1 MEKNIILTI
10 DDKSYK
16 VVPDDGDDV
25 VNCREHCA
33 LNSFCEYYN
42 CKAERLVDDGSHYH
56 FVELKIEK

>member
-16 VVPDDGDDV
+16 VVSDGDGV
-25 VNCREHCA
+25 ANCREHCA
-33 LNSFCEYYN
+33 LYNSFCESYT
-42 CKAERLVDDGSHYH
+42 CKAECLVDDGSHYH